1 MAVSLQGVEM
11 LTRARSLGADLGPL
25 GGDNRAD
32 PGVRVL
38 AAGSAPLHSVEKNAN
53 AYRNTFRKVIG
64 LGPSSAFFP
73 IGSIGGSGLL
83 LGRVTPTCW
92 IIF

>member
-38 AAGSAPLHSVEKNAN
+38 AAGSAPLHSLSNKLVKSEPCMQLHA
-53 AYRNTFRKVIG
+53 AIF
-64 LGPSSAFFP
+64 LD
-73 IGSIGGSGLL
+73 L
-83 LGRVTPTCW
+83 RVTPSVIRQFKSCHLR
-92 IIF
+92 